1 MKKLLTALLSA
12 TLLFTSLPTL
22 HNTYAEVSKTIT
34 KEIDL
39 TKQYEVTNIF
49 DGDTIAIK
57 IDGEEQRIRLLQ
69 IDTPEVNHK
78 DIKKSIPM
86 ALKATEFTSNFVKDK
101 KITLEFDKEQ
111 KDQYGR
117 WLAYVYVDGKCLNEE
132 LVKKGFAKVVKYG
145 ENTKKYD
152 DYKKIEKELREKKI
166 GIWKDIKAN
175 YPSNNKSQQNTKQQS
190 NTQKTTQANNTKA
203 VTKTD
208 NASNTNTAQGKI
220 KGNKKTKVYHVP
232 SGAYY
237 NKVSDENAVY
247 FDTEEDAKKAGYRA
261 SER

>member
-145 ENTKKYD
+145 ENTKNMMIIKNR
-152 DYKKIEKELREKKI
+152 KRVKRKENRHLERH
-166 GIWKDIKAN
+166 
-175 YPSNNKSQQNTKQQS
+175 KSKLSKQ
-190 NTQKTTQANNTKA
+190 
-203 VTKTD
+203 
-208 NASNTNTAQGKI
+208 
-220 KGNKKTKVYHVP
+220 
-232 SGAYY
+232 
-237 NKVSDENAVY
+237 
-247 FDTEEDAKKAGYRA
+247 
-261 SER
+261 